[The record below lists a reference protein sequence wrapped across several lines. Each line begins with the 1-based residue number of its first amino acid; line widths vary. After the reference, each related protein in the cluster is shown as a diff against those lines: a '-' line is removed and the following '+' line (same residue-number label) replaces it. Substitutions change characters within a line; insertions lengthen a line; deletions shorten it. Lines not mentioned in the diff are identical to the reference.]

1 MSMKIPQVT
10 SRPRCGSL
18 LSIILSLA
26 LLIALLIPSSTSA
39 QGDDPT
45 PPAVVVK
52 LIFIHHSS
60 GENWL
65 NDENGG
71 LGRALGE
78 NNYFVSDTN
87 YGWGPD
93 GIGDRTDILNWT
105 EWFRGPDSARYLDAL
120 YNESGQNSPYTRDL
134 SDPGGE
140 NQIIMFKSCF
150 PNSNLEGN
158 PDDPAVPG
166 DGLTVGNAK
175 FIYNDLLQYF
185 ITRPDK
191 LFIIIT
197 APPLQDST
205 YADNARAFNTWLVK
219 DWLAENNYPYPNVAI
234 FDFYNILT
242 GANNHHRFQNGVIE
256 YINDR
261 GKNTAHYPT
270 EDDHPSKTGNHKA
283 TTEFIPLLNVFY
295 HRWKSSASLAPV
307 EATPT
312 SPAPEET
319 QPVYTPSPTTT
330 VGKGEP
336 KVEILEAATSTMTQ
350 EAETQETAT
359 PEGEKRAGRPQL
371 CGGSLLLPIVVYGL
385 GWLISRKRL

>member
-1 MSMKIPQVT
+1 MKTLQVT
-10 SRPRCGSL
+10 SHSRFGSL
-18 LSIILSLA
+18 LMILLSLT
-26 LLIALLIPSSTSA
+26 LVISLLIPSSTSA

-45 PPAVVVK
+45 PPAEEVK

-71 LGRALGE
+71 LGRSLGE

-134 SDPGGE
+134 PDPGGE

-150 PNSNLEGN
+150 PNSSLEGN
-158 PDDPAVPG
+158 PDDPAAPG
-166 DGLTVGNAK
+166 DGLTVSNAK

-185 ITRPDK
+185 ISRPDK
-191 LFIIIT
+191 LFIVIT
-197 APPLQDST
+197 APPVQDST

-219 DWLAENNYPYPNVAI
+219 DWLVENNYPYPNVAV
-234 FDFYNILT
+234 FDFYNVLT
-242 GANNHHRFQNGVIE
+242 GADNHHRFQNGAIE
-256 YINDR
+256 YISDR
-261 GKNTAHYPT
+261 GKNTAYYPT
-270 EDDHPSKTGNHKA
+270 EDDHPSEKGNRKA
-283 TTEFIPLLNVFY
+283 TTEFIPLLNIFY
-295 HRWKSSASLAPV
+295 HRWKSSASPSPI
-307 EATPT
+307 EATQT

-319 QPVYTPSPTTT
+319 QTVYSPPQATT
-330 VGKGEP
+330 VDELEP
-336 KVEILEAATSTMTQ
+336 TVEILEAATSTLDQ
-350 EAETQETAT
+350 EAEVLETAV
-359 PEGEKRAGRPQL
+359 PEVEEKTEKPKL
-371 CGGSLLLPIVVYGL
+371 CGGGLLLPVVIFGL
-385 GWLISRKRL
+385 GWLISRKRS

>member
-1 MSMKIPQVT
+1 MKIPQIT
-10 SRPRCGSL
+10 SRPSYGSL
-18 LSIILSLA
+18 LSSLLSLA

-45 PPAVVVK
+45 PPAGVVK

-78 NNYFVSDTN
+78 NKYFVSDTN

-105 EWFRGPDSARYLDAL
+105 EWFRGPESARYLDAL

-134 SDPGGE
+134 PDPGGE

-150 PNSNLEGN
+150 PNSSLEGN
-158 PDDPAVPG
+158 PDDPAAPG
-166 DGLTVGNAK
+166 DGLTVSNAK

-191 LFIIIT
+191 LFIVIT
-197 APPLQDST
+197 APPVQDST
-205 YADNARAFNTWLVK
+205 YAENARAFNTWLVK
-219 DWLAENNYPYPNVAI
+219 DWLVENNYPYPNVFV
-234 FDFYNILT
+234 FDFYNVLT
-242 GANNHHRFQNGVIE
+242 GANNHHRFQSGVVE

-270 EDDHPSKTGNHKA
+270 EDDHPSETGNRKA
-283 TTEFIPLLNVFY
+283 TAEFIPLLNVFY
-295 HRWKSSASLAPV
+295 HRWKASASLAPV
-307 EATPT
+307 EATQT
-312 SPAPEET
+312 SPVPEET
-319 QPVYTPSPTTT
+319 LTVFTPTPTTT
-330 VGKGEP
+330 VVELEP
-336 KVEILEAATSTMTQ
+336 KVEILEAATPTITQ
-350 EAETQETAT
+350 EAETQETTA
-359 PEGEKRAGRPQL
+359 PESENKGGRPQL
-371 CGGSLLLPIVVYGL
+371 CGGSLLLPILVYGL